1 MVCAYDLGALARL
14 IAIDERAFHE
24 TLRRYNLMVRN
35 GRDEDFDHG
44 ESAYDRFYG
53 DVRPAHA
60 NLGAVE
66 QPPFYA
72 IRIHAG
78 NVGTEAGACTDENGV
93 SVIYMEGRLPDCGRR
108 AM

>member
-1 MVCAYDLGALARL
+1 MLPNHAPVWAIADAQYRTRYPLAGAQPAGELPGHVVCAYDLGALARL

-72 IRIHAG
+72 I
-78 NVGTEAGACTDENGV
+78 
-93 SVIYMEGRLPDCGRR
+93 
-108 AM
+108 